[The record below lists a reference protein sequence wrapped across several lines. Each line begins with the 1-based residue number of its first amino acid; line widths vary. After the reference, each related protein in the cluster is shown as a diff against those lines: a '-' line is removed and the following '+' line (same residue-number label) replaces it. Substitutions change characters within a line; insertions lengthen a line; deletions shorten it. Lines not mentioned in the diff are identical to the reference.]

1 MDFILE
7 TNGLTKS
14 YGHFTALRGLDMHI
28 PKGAIYGLIG
38 KNGAGKT
45 TLIRVLCGLQKPTS
59 GTYSIYGISNKDRK
73 MIEARKRIGAI
84 IESPSLCLDMTAED
98 NLKEQYKV
106 VGLPNYDGLQELL
119 ELFRLTPNHIN
130 SPREKNEVSHFS
142 SSSSSLD
149 RKTCFFPPSSKTGSS
164 SKTAKHFSL
173 GMKQRLGLAIA
184 LVGNPDILILDEPI
198 NGLDPEGIIE
208 IRELILRLNKE
219 KGITFLISSHYL
231 DELSKVATCYGFLNQ
246 NRIVKEISSKE
257 LQENFKKRTQVTV
270 SNVKECVNYLEENNT
285 PYKVISNEV
294 IDLYQKINVS
304 EFVMALSKRNC
315 MVSDFQEKGESLEN
329 YYLNLIG
336 GADND

>member
-73 MIEARKRIGAI
+73 MIDARKRIGAI

-106 VGLPNYDGLQELL
+106 VGLPNFDGLPELL
-119 ELFRLTPNHIN
+119 NLVRL
-130 SPREKNEVSHFS
+130 S
-142 SSSSSLD
+142 D
-149 RKTCFFPPSSKTGSS
+149 TGK
-164 SKTAKHFSL
+164 KTAKHFSL

-270 SNVKECVNYLEENNT
+270 SNVKECVNYLEENNI

-294 IDLYQKINVS
+294 IDLYQKINIS
-304 EFVMALSKRNC
+304 EFVMALSSRNC

-336 GADND
+336 GAGND